1 MRSHLGF
8 GKRLTLACLLYC
20 FVCGCVTSA
29 PPENLSFAEIEQLH
43 EVEGVYSNRGE
54 PPPLYLSEVIWP
66 GGLDAPDRQVRHIE
80 VRAVD
85 ANTLQV
91 SAIGHDNSII
101 QRDLFVEG
109 KEFELDHGVIRLKAR
124 PIGGVSAD
132 ALGIGYEEIALG
144 IDEAG
149 HGKYRLKGMA
159 AGAAF
164 LVLPVVAGVSE
175 EVRFQRLGD

>member
-1 MRSHLGF
+1 MRSHLEF
-8 GKRLTLACLLYC
+8 GKPLILACLLSYT
-20 FVCGCVTSA
+20 VCGCVTSA

-43 EVEGVYSNRGE
+43 EVEGIYSNRGE
-54 PPPLYLSEVIWP
+54 PPPLFLSEVIWP

-85 ANTLQV
+85 AKTLQV
-91 SAIGHDNSII
+91 SAIGRDSSVI
-101 QRDLFVEG
+101 QRDLFIEG
-109 KEFELDHGVIRLKAR
+109 KDFELHHGVIRLKAR
-124 PIGGVSAD
+124 PIGEVSGD
-132 ALGIGYEEIALG
+132 AVGIGYEEISLG

-149 HGKYRLKGMA
+149 HGKYRFKGMA